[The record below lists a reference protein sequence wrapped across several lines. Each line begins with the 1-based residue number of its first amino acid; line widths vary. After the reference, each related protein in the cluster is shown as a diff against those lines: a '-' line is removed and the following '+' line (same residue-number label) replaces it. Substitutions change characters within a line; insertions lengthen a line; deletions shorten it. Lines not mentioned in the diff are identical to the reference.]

1 MITELS
7 KRTLSKFGEYSTYRC
22 NQVCLNDYVTRR
34 GHPNMLLFREQ
45 SEIVT
50 PDKTYDLEIAIG
62 DFYKQPNETQ
72 NCNQQC
78 PTACDYKE
86 YSMTTSQALY
96 PSVFYQGLIKT
107 YFNYANGKPPNNYSF
122 TNFGNLENTSL
133 AVNIFYKVN

>member
-1 MITELS
+1 
-7 KRTLSKFGEYSTYRC
+7 
-22 NQVCLNDYVTRR
+22 
-34 GHPNMLLFREQ
+34 MLLFREQ